1 MKNKIMRKLISISSI
16 LLLFS
21 ISTFG
26 QVNRVSISLGY
37 PINMT
42 NHWLV
47 DKWEKPISLDLNFDH
62 SKKYLL
68 IGGGLKYSKSD
79 ISWFRYYDSEKNTI
93 SSLTPY
99 LKIGLNLDKK
109 IVSLIPHIDLG
120 YTAMITNVE
129 IYNGGKG
136 GFYSAIGLDCN
147 FNITDHI
154 QFGLGANYNMTILKL
169 DFEYEG
175 AIHHDFIPTED
186 NFMKSLS
193 INLNLTYR
201 F

>member
-1 MKNKIMRKLISISSI
+1 MRKLISISSI

-129 IYNGGKG
+129 IYNGGKA

-147 FNITDHI
+147 FNITDHT
-154 QFGLGANYNMTILKL
+154 QFGLGANYNMTFLKL
-169 DFEYEG
+169 DF
-175 AIHHDFIPTED
+175 
-186 NFMKSLS
+186 
-193 INLNLTYR
+193 
-201 F
+201 